1 MSKRLAMAPMIA
13 CSTEAMP
20 LTMAIRQLPMVRKMD
35 SICLKSCQQ
44 LDFLKLGGVDDLR
57 MIRRHPL

>member
-1 MSKRLAMAPMIA
+1 MMSKRLAMAPMIA

-35 SICLKSCQQ
+35 SMHDTTAPIV
-44 LDFLKLGGVDDLR
+44 KLLR
-57 MIRRHPL
+57 CAT